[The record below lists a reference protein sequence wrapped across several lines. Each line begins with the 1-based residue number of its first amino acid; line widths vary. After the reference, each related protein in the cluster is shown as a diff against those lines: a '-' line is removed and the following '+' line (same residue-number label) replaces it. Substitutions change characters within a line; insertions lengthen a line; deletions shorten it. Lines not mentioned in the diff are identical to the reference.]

1 METIILIATLALI
14 VAAAVGIIIEMR
26 KPRTPARRDIMNNW
40 KKAGYD
46 YPKNYEKFLED
57 EE

>member
-1 METIILIATLALI
+1 METIILIATPALI
-14 VAAAVGIIIEMR
+14 IAAAVGIIIVMR
-26 KPRTPARRDIMNNW
+26 KPRTLTRRDIMDNW